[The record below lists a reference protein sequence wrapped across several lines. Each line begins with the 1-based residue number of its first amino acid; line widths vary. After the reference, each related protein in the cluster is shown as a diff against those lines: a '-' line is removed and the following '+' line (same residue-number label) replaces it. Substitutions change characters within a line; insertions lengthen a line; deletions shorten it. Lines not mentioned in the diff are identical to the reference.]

1 MSTSSNPPG
10 TGPVRDAAANHPD
23 ETTPPTEPNWLSSG
37 SGTFGPDGSWEPHDE
52 AATQAPPPPLARP
65 SGPSW
70 GTVALGLICLVVAG
84 GVLYV
89 ELTDVAVD
97 WTRTGPLALVGIG
110 ALLVLVGL
118 AALVNRSGRD
128 EDAAS

>member
-1 MSTSSNPPG
+1 MSTSSNPQ
-10 TGPVRDAAANHPD
+10 
-23 ETTPPTEPNWLSSG
+23 G
-37 SGTFGPDGSWEPHDE
+37 SGTFGPDGSWEPHE
-52 AATQAPPPPLARP
+52 GAPAQQPAARLPRP

-97 WTRTGPLALVGIG
+97 WSRTGPLALVGVG
-110 ALLVLVGL
+110 AILVLVGL
-118 AALVNRSGRD
+118 AALVNRSGR
-128 EDAAS
+128 EEES